1 MNEVGAKEKDKKNKD
16 EQEIVHIKVHVGV
29 FFDGTNNNANN
40 NKWYEWFKTSGS
52 VEKSHAFD
60 NTIVLD
66 KERKISN
73 PAILSALYVSKSSN
87 NTDQSNDKYLHLYIE
102 GSGAKGYQMKNTTA
116 DFLLNNGK
124 PVTGLGFGLGPTG
137 VVAKVSK
144 AITYISSRIEAEEIN
159 NNTVI
164 DHIHYYVFGFSRGS
178 ACARL
183 FSYIVARS
191 AGEPAG
197 ILPKEDEFDSYLS
210 KKYFKNNKVAFLEN
224 YKEKMTVDF
233 LGIYDTVSAIGFLK
247 DSDGSVNKL
256 RTAFM
261 LKSDFWNNF
270 HSKNATHYGLY
281 SPSFKKVLSTC
292 HLCALD
298 EFRANFA
305 LTDIGNAAT
314 GNNIELFLPGC
325 HSDIGGGYA
334 SSIGDLSD
342 AEKKT
347 LKVSFEGKKTRM
359 CVQNP
364 LGPNATFEEL
374 NSSLLKKLGWID
386 YGGIEVTKEKKNDSI
401 EFKHDPI
408 YINQY
413 SNLPLKFMYQRAL
426 SKAPNLKNLKLFSA
440 YPEAEYPIPGAKQ
453 GILGSMWSTL
463 EAGLNKNGRYCYII
477 GDGYSSP
484 FYQMIRQHYLHFT
497 STDSLHSAGDL
508 GNPPGRKNSAL
519 HSDICRLVYRGD
531 YGDMVVRYMQQ
542 YNGLP
547 KI

>member
-1 MNEVGAKEKDKKNKD
+1 M
-16 EQEIVHIKVHVGV
+16 
-29 FFDGTNNNANN
+29 
-40 NKWYEWFKTSGS
+40 Y
-52 VEKSHAFD
+52 
-60 NTIVLD
+60 
-66 KERKISN
+66 
-73 PAILSALYVSKSSN
+73 
-87 NTDQSNDKYLHLYIE
+87 
-102 GSGAKGYQMKNTTA
+102 
-116 DFLLNNGK
+116 
-124 PVTGLGFGLGPTG
+124 
-137 VVAKVSK
+137 
-144 AITYISSRIEAEEIN
+144 
-159 NNTVI
+159 
-164 DHIHYYVFGFSRGS
+164 
-178 ACARL
+178 
-183 FSYIVARS
+183 
-191 AGEPAG
+191 
-197 ILPKEDEFDSYLS
+197 
-210 KKYFKNNKVAFLEN
+210 
-224 YKEKMTVDF
+224 
-233 LGIYDTVSAIGFLK
+233 
-247 DSDGSVNKL
+247 
-256 RTAFM
+256 
-261 LKSDFWNNF
+261 
-270 HSKNATHYGLY
+270 
-281 SPSFKKVLSTC
+281 
-292 HLCALD
+292 
-298 EFRANFA
+298 
-305 LTDIGNAAT
+305 
-314 GNNIELFLPGC
+314 NIELFLPGC